1 MRPGVLLLLFL
12 VSASAADAERDRAL
26 LSAAQACA
34 RQLPGARA
42 TIRNGAIEL
51 EIKDR
56 ADAAAFDRC
65 FEEAAPRAL
74 KALAVGRLAENAA
87 RTTATIE
94 TSGSMIFVPVLVN
107 GSKGRLLLDTGA
119 TKTIIR
125 PLLAQLAGIEPGRD
139 APQARMTVAGG
150 GQLSVPLVRARS
162 LAIDQAEV
170 HAIEIGVYDATP
182 DLPDV
187 DGILGTDFLG
197 HFTVTIDRQ
206 SGTLLL
212 APQRR

>member
-1 MRPGVLLLLFL
+1 VL
-12 VSASAADAERDRAL
+12 VACSTARAADDPERDRAL
-26 LSAAQACA
+26 LSAAEACA
-34 RQLPGARA
+34 RELPGARV
-42 TIRNGAIEL
+42 TVRGGKIEL
-51 EIKDR
+51 ELKDR
-56 ADAAAFDRC
+56 GDAAAFDRC

-74 KALAVGRLAENAA
+74 KAAAAGRLADSAA
-87 RTTATIE
+87 EATAAIE
-94 TSGSMIFVPVLVN
+94 TSGSMIFVPVLIN

-119 TKTIIR
+119 SKTIIR
-125 PLLAQLAGIEPGRD
+125 PMLAQLAGIEPGRE
-139 APQARMTVAGG
+139 APHARMTVAGG

-187 DGILGTDFLG
+187 DGILGTDYLG
-197 HFTVTIDRQ
+197 HFTVTIDRKG
-206 SGTLLL
+206 GTLLL